1 MRFQKKEEVDILT
14 YIKLKL
20 VLENMTSLPLQ

>member
-20 VLENMTSLPLQ
+20 VLENMTSLLLQ